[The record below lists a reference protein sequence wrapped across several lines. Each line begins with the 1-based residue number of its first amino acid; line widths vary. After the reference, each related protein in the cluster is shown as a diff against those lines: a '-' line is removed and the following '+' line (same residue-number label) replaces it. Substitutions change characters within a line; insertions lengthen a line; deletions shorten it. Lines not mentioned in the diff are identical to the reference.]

1 MLKIRIIPT
10 MLYKDF
16 GLVKGVNFDSWRRT
30 GSAMQTV
37 KIYNMRQVDE
47 LIFLDISATLNNRQ
61 PDYELIDDLADECF
75 MPFTVGGGITKVSH
89 IQRLLEV
96 GADKISIN
104 TAAVLN
110 PALITEAAKNFGSQC
125 IVVSIDY
132 RINTDGKAIIF
143 THSGTQPIKLDLI
156 TWVKRVEELGAGEI
170 ILTSIDRD
178 GTMKGYDIN
187 VTKTVCNAVN
197 IPVIASGGAK
207 DYEDMYEILRQTNIS
222 AVAAASIFHFTEKT
236 PLEAKK
242 YLHKVGIPTRI
253 PTL

>member
-75 MPFTVGGGITKVSH
+75 MPFTVGGGLTKVSH

-110 PALITEAAKNFGSQC
+110 PTLITEAAKNFCSQC

-156 TWVKRVEELGAGEI
+156 T
-170 ILTSIDRD
+170 
-178 GTMKGYDIN
+178 
-187 VTKTVCNAVN
+187 
-197 IPVIASGGAK
+197 
-207 DYEDMYEILRQTNIS
+207 
-222 AVAAASIFHFTEKT
+222 
-236 PLEAKK
+236 
-242 YLHKVGIPTRI
+242 
-253 PTL
+253 